1 MATLANAVDP
11 GAFANLVFASLVET
25 ARNKPAKQRGS
36 EPAYGRRNLIYSAH
50 G

>member
-36 EPAYGRRNLIYSAH
+36 EPALLRS
-50 G
+50 